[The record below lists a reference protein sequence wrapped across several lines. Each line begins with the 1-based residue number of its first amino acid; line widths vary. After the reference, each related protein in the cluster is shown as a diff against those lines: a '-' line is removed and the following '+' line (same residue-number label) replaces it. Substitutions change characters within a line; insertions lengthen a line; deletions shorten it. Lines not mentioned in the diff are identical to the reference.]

1 MNDTKAADGAFSR
14 LGISSLEEAVLQH
27 RHVFR
32 KHPYSPP
39 GFANIITSI
48 RTLPAYTL
56 TEAWRL
62 ASLWETSS
70 LQASL
75 RKTYMRIV
83 SQESKQLV
91 SPLFTNVPFLNA
103 QMSQGFPE
111 VEGRGGL
118 GSTN

>member
-14 LGISSLEEAVLQH
+14 LGIPASKRLCCSTTMYLA
-27 RHVFR
+27 

-70 LQASL
+70 LQANL

-91 SPLFTNVPFLNA
+91 SPLFTNIQLG
-103 QMSQGFPE
+103 QGC
-111 VEGRGGL
+111 RGV
-118 GSTN
+118 GSTNLHNHVTLGV